1 MRTRFKRALSIV
13 AITAIATHAAFW
25 GGPATRAATAAF
37 DPFSVICH
45 SGGANADTTLDRA
58 PASSAPSHAC
68 DHCNL
73 CGSAPPPAASPTNV
87 VIQLLTNQP
96 SYALEPAPTIPHG
109 GVEVTLKG
117 ARGPPVFA

>member
-1 MRTRFKRALSIV
+1 MRTRFRRLLSIV
-13 AITAIATHAAFW
+13 AITAIGLHSALW
-25 GGPATRAATAAF
+25 GGPATRTATAAV

-45 SGGANADTTLDRA
+45 SGGNADTAPDQA
-58 PASSAPSHAC
+58 PASPALSHAC

-73 CGSAPPPAASPTNV
+73 CGSTPSPTAFPSAV
-87 VIQLLTNQP
+87 VVEFLTNQP
-96 SYALEPAPTIPHG
+96 SYAIEPAPTIPHN

>member
-1 MRTRFKRALSIV
+1 MRTRFRQVLSAV
-13 AITAIATHAAFW
+13 AITAIAMHAALW

-45 SGGANADTTLDRA
+45 SGGNTDTA
-58 PASSAPSHAC
+58 PDQAPDNSAPSHAC

-73 CGSAPPPAASPTNV
+73 CSSTAPPAVASPATIV
-87 VIQLLTNQP
+87 VPLLTNQP
-96 SYALEPAPTIPHG
+96 LNSLAPALTAPHG
-109 GVEVTLKG
+109 GVEIALKG